1 MKNLSHT
8 AVDQYQ
14 KNQEKTFNKLKKK
27 SKETV
32 AKIPLLWKM
41 KMNTKK
47 MSNQL
52 YQHYQ
57 LLMID

>member
-1 MKNLSHT
+1 MKNLSRT

-27 SKETV
+27 SKETA

-52 YQHYQ
+52 YQHYR